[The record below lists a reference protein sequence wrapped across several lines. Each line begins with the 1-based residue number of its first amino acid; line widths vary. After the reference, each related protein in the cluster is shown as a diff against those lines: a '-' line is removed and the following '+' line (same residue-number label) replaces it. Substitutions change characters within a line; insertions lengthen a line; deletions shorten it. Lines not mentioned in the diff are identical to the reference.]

1 MTKGKLSERLK
12 AVIAHYA
19 DGKAKSFS
27 NLIGVPANTLSG
39 YLSPSGESKVRYD
52 LFCLILE
59 SCPEISPG
67 WLLAGEGGMF
77 RDSPPATEPKQ
88 PEKTQ
93 IDRELQDIED
103 RLLKWGAGPEEV
115 KRAIMAHLGVHA
127 PISLADSGP
136 HAPERDQ
143 GRFRVQEPPAAF
155 GAAPADKK
163 NPMKE

>member
-1 MTKGKLSERLK
+1 
-12 AVIAHYA
+12 
-19 DGKAKSFS
+19 
-27 NLIGVPANTLSG
+27 
-39 YLSPSGESKVRYD
+39 
-52 LFCLILE
+52 
-59 SCPEISPG
+59 
-67 WLLAGEGGMF
+67 MF